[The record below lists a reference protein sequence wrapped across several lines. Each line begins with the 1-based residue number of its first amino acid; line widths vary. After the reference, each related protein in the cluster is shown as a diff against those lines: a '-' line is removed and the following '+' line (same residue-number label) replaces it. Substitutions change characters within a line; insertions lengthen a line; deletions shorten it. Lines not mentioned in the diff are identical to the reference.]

1 MLDAQFAGPYAIMG
15 QITFKCAWPG
25 LAACPSQALLWQ
37 RALAFGIYNAL
48 LVVIFS
54 TILQP
59 DLALQHD
66 PTELNYGL
74 PIDAPAAFLCVPVP
88 R

>member
-15 QITFKCAWPG
+15 QITFKCAWPAG
-25 LAACPSQALLWQ
+25 LPALLWHF
-37 RALAFGIYNAL
+37 ALAFGIYNAL